1 VHLRPIASAKILLA
15 VRFGRIILASLTAFA
30 AYSYAQATPRPA
42 NTNESLRLFQAVV
55 PMLVHAADSAASAPA
70 VNSPAHAVLTLDA
83 LTTTPLAGALCLIAL
98 AIDLIARRHQR
109 TFLRC

>member
-1 VHLRPIASAKILLA
+1 MWTA

-30 AYSYAQATPRPA
+30 AYSYAQVAPTPA
-42 NTNESLRLFQAVV
+42 NTHESLRLLQTVV
-55 PMLVHAADSAASAPA
+55 PMLVHAVDSAASAP
-70 VNSPAHAVLTLDA
+70 VIKSTAHAVLTLDA
-83 LTTTPLAGALCLIAL
+83 LSSTSLAGSLCLIAV